1 MTRKAVKL
9 LLIAATLGVAV
20 ALFVR
25 SRPRP
30 GAPAADAAE
39 PEPVRPVRHFPP
51 RQAEPAPRA
60 ALPAGPSAP
69 DGTRELPVVEADA
82 EPESP
87 FAPVPPAAVAVPSA
101 VAPGVVEIDPDRLP
115 PLPSAPEPSGTP
127 AGRRRSQRVLGGV
140 VAAFVVA
147 AGAVSVLAYRAV
159 DGGDDKAPAG
169 SAVSASPSAAQ
180 PSGPPS
186 FGPLA
191 PQNFTAVGDRSGGSL
206 SRITLDGRR
215 SGVRADVWVWL
226 PPQYKRSD
234 FQTKKFPVLMLHS
247 AYPGVGENSLLSGQ
261 TSALSKIADGI
272 ARGTLPPFVVVAP
285 ELTPYTQAE
294 LDAAADPSVLDTEC
308 SDIPGKAKMATFH
321 NEDVREAVAA
331 TFRVTN
337 DRNGWALLGEGAG
350 GLCAAKYALQYPQ
363 YYVAG
368 ASLSGPTTLKSPLW
382 GAAQAARDGQS
393 LKTLLAAHPDV
404 SLFLSDNTSDT
415 VGRQAS
421 NVLKAAAAKPT
432 DIETANAGG
441 GTVKQLPSALSFL
454 ADTVTDSSGARPPTG
469 TNGKSGNR

>member
-25 SRPRP
+25 SRPRAE
-30 GAPAADAAE
+30 APAADAVE

-51 RQAEPAPRA
+51 REAEPAPRA
-60 ALPAGPSAP
+60 ALPAGPSAST
-69 DGTRELPVVEADA
+69 GTRELPVVEPDA
-82 EPESP
+82 APESP
-87 FAPVPPAAVAVPSA
+87 FAPVPAAVAAVPSGP
-101 VAPGVVEIDPDRLP
+101 APGVVEIDPDRLP
-115 PLPSAPEPSGTP
+115 PLASAPEPSGG
-127 AGRRRSQRVLGGV
+127 AAKRRRPRRVLGGV

-147 AGAVSVLAYRAV
+147 AAAVATLAYRSV
-159 DGGDDKAPAG
+159 DGGDDKAPVGAG
-169 SAVSASPSAAQ
+169 VSAAPSVV
-180 PSGPPS
+180 PPVRPPD
-186 FGPLA
+186 FGPLPA
-191 PQNFTAVGDRSGGSL
+191 QNFTAVGDRSGGSL
-206 SRITLDGRR
+206 SRLTLDGRR

-226 PPQYKRSD
+226 PPQYKRTD
-234 FQTKKFPVLMLHS
+234 FQTKKFPVLVLHS
-247 AYPGVGENSLLSGQ
+247 AYPGAGENSLLSAQSGV
-261 TSALSKIADGI
+261 LGKIADGI

-285 ELTPYTQAE
+285 ELTPYTQTE

-321 NEDVREAVAA
+321 NEDVRDAVAA

-382 GAAQAARDGQS
+382 GGAQAARDGQS

-404 SLFLSDNTSDT
+404 SLFLSDNTSDNP
-415 VGRQAS
+415 GRQAS
-421 NVLKAAAAKPT
+421 NALKAAAAKPT
-432 DIETANAGG
+432 DVQTASAGG
-441 GTVKQLPSALSFL
+441 GTAKQLPAALSFF